1 MNYNNH
7 TSPIALAGGGQDTAS
22 NYQYKMD
29 GAHKT
34 ATLMLKSF
42 FNPKNILINT
52 PVFLVSQGGKQVTV
66 QLSYFI
72 APANLEP
79 KGRLHP
85 FSNGMLKTLMTALS
99 LPYGQVYKNGFGKGQ
114 ETTVQLELVR
124 QHRPY
129 MDAAI
134 LSQYLAINLSTQGFS
149 RVTNLL
155 LNAVPYL
162 NPSYAFNL
170 SCITGV
176 KVQLSG
182 LLTSQRN
189 RSRKSVYTASA
200 GTFHSSAI
208 PSYVD
213 SKGNVALN
221 EQDYT
226 NSLVSPITGKGG
238 GQVDYSSYTSKS
250 GLGAFTV
257 KV

>member
-7 TSPIALAGGGQDTAS
+7 TGDTAS

-226 NSLVSPITGKGG
+226 NNLVSPIAGKGG
-238 GQVDYSSYTSKS
+238 GQVDYGSYTSKS